1 MQYIVIP
8 SFESIKQIGSSS
20 TSLKKGGVEGGG
32 KLGERKKRKRKQKIC
47 ISLVNLS
54 YEGNQ
59 VELHTECNFLG
70 IPCNHSDV
78 YRSFLFI
85 WKSDSFEHSSLAK
98 MMQVAWCTQFEKLG
112 KRKNPTCYQKKKNA
126 TLQVRISPLIISLSL
141 RDSLGRGRKFVEMVL
156 YTGAKSSKSN
166 QRDGRCSVGH

>member
-112 KRKNPTCYQKKKNA
+112 KRKNPTCYQKKKMQRCKFE
-126 TLQVRISPLIISLSL
+126 LVR
-141 RDSLGRGRKFVEMVL
+141 
-156 YTGAKSSKSN
+156 
-166 QRDGRCSVGH
+166 

>member
-78 YRSFLFI
+78 YRSCFF
-85 WKSDSFEHSSLAK
+85 SFENLTRSSTLRSQRWCKLRDAHSLK
-98 MMQVAWCTQFEKLG
+98 NLG
-112 KRKNPTCYQKKKNA
+112 KGKTQLVIKKKNA

-141 RDSLGRGRKFVEMVL
+141 RDSLEGGGEEICGNGVIYR
-156 YTGAKSSKSN
+156 SKIIKI
-166 QRDGRCSVGH
+166 